1 METSLRACFKN
12 RPVRGPGL
20 QWDQKRRVCVRARAF
35 RRRSRGFLK
44 HALRICVGKNDRV
57 KGLILD
63 GGGDTVFNQSGRRP
77 FWFLFAWQMK
87 WKSFEAFAI
96 SPESVTGN
104 PFLGSTG
111 QWPVPH
117 GDSPGGTGSAQRSK
131 SDRGFESGRF

>member
-1 METSLRACFKN
+1 
-12 RPVRGPGL
+12 
-20 QWDQKRRVCVRARAF
+20 
-35 RRRSRGFLK
+35 
-44 HALRICVGKNDRV
+44 VGKNDRV

-111 QWPVPH
+111 LYRTATRRAERVARTVPIVT
-117 GDSPGGTGSAQRSK
+117 GVLKVAASIFRSASRRAARAGRPCYPFSGGALSPAG
-131 SDRGFESGRF
+131 